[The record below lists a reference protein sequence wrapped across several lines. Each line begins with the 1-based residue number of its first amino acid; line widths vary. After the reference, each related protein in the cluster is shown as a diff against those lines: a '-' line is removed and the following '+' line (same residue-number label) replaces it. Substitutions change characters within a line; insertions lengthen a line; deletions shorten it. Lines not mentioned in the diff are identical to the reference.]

1 METCGGSGGPPNR
14 DTGPCGDVSARSDP
28 PADPVPGAHTCPKR
42 MHYGPCGGVRPDLR
56 CELGDRPCPFAAAPL
71 PVWAGA
77 EPPPEPAPVPDGLL
91 ARAAARPVVL
101 TDLSVVPYSPAS
113 VRRVVGLLAGSADA
127 LLVGE
132 HQNSPDLP
140 PTLFAAEVL
149 SAGGRPWT
157 TLTCRDRN
165 RVVLEQEL
173 MGLAA
178 LGVEGV
184 LCVTGDVRAPGVRS
198 DVTQVFD
205 LDGTRLAA
213 LAAAVGL
220 VASVPEA
227 PEAPPTALRAA
238 RVAQKQRAGARLC
251 VLNHVSTPRAVDRF
265 VGEARRAGVT
275 LPFVAGVAV
284 YTDERSARVLQAFP
298 GLHLDGAVVEG
309 VLRAADPVAAGIAAA
324 VAEARA
330 LLAIPGVVGVNLS
343 GLASGRGEEAGAEI
357 KAAVAGE
364 IHRGIR
370 HAGVTG
376 AAGGI
381 PGA

>member
-1 METCGGSGGPPNR
+1 MTAVAAEPL
-14 DTGPCGDVSARSDP
+14 
-28 PADPVPGAHTCPKR
+28 PGAETCPKR
-42 MHYGPCGGVRPDLR
+42 MYYGPCGGVRDDLR
-56 CELGDRPCPFAAAPL
+56 CELGDRPCPFVGAPL
-71 PVWAGA
+71 PPWTGGDAA
-77 EPPPEPAPVPDGLL
+77 PAPPPRPDGLL
-91 ARAAARPVVL
+91 DRAARRAVVL

-113 VRRVVGLLAGSADA
+113 VRRVVGVLADSSDA

-132 HQNSPDLP
+132 HQSTPDLP
-140 PTLFAAEVL
+140 PTLFATEVL
-149 SAGGRPWT
+149 AAGGRPWT

-178 LGVEGV
+178 IGVEGV
-184 LCVTGDVRAPGVRS
+184 LCATGDVRAPGVRPG
-198 DVTQVFD
+198 VTQVFD

-213 LAAAVGL
+213 LAAATGL

-227 PEAPPTALRAA
+227 PEAPPAGLRPS

-251 VLNHVSTPRAVDRF
+251 VLNHVSAPQAVDRF
-265 VGEARRAGVT
+265 VTDARRAGAT

-298 GLHLDGAVVEG
+298 GLHLDGATVDG
-309 VLRAADPVAAGIAAA
+309 VLRDPDPVAAGIAVA

-343 GLASGRGEEAGAEI
+343 GLASGRGEEAGAEV
-357 KAAVAGE
+357 KAAVAAQV
-364 IHRGIR
+364 RA
-370 HAGVTG
+370 AGV
-376 AAGGI
+376 
-381 PGA
+381 PGAGTGTVRT